1 MLVYVT
7 LIDHSRNLYLC
18 KWVCTETKMIWGWC
32 HCLVLSNNTTNQM
45 CFFVAFLQMVW
56 LFRWMEQKHSY
67 VHWSNSY
74 KYHLLVSV
82 IERLQRHG
90 SKWGKLLMNVYE
102 FLFWSY
108 SKVFSTSSQNIP
120 NWLKLLIL
128 LPQALTSTSN
138 LRHHQLGLPDAK
150 GTTFS
155 SAKPSVAIPH
165 LGGAGGFSDVGF

>member
-1 MLVYVT
+1 MP
-7 LIDHSRNLYLC
+7 
-18 KWVCTETKMIWGWC
+18 
-32 HCLVLSNNTTNQM
+32 LSYIVMYCPTILQTR
-45 CFFVAFLQMVW
+45 CVFVAFRQMVW

-90 SKWGKLLMNVYE
+90 SKWRKLWMNSYE
-102 FLFWSY
+102 FVWIFIFEVIQ
-108 SKVFSTSSQNIP
+108 KFFSTSSQNIP

-165 LGGAGGFSDVGF
+165 RGGAGVFRTWDFKNPRKEVGFVSWRVFLFWDS